1 MMKFKMMKNVIKN
14 ISGFVFNQLKRLLPS
29 SFQSNDLSKIY
40 NYHDISGLFTTS
52 GQPNSYQLKLISK
65 NAYDAVINLAPNSV
79 FEGAVLNEAEILIA
93 NKVKYIHIPVD
104 FNNPTKDDFLLFV
117 KSLNENKDKKI
128 WIHCAANMRVS
139 AFVYKYRRDVL
150 GLEVKE
156 VIKDM
161 ELIWFPNRIWNAFL
175 NNN

>member
-1 MMKFKMMKNVIKN
+1 MMKNVIKN
-14 ISGFVFNQLKRLLPS
+14 ISGFIFNQLKRLVPA

-40 NYHDISGLFTTS
+40 NYHDIPGLFTTS
-52 GQPNSYQLKLISK
+52 GQPNRYQLKLIAQ
-65 NAYDAVINLAPNSV
+65 NGYDVVINLAPGSV
-79 FEGAVLNEAEILIA
+79 LEGSVIHEAEILSA
-93 NKVKYIHIPVD
+93 NKVKYIHIPVN
-104 FNNPTKDDFLLFV
+104 FNNPVKDDFLLFV
-117 KSLNENKDKKI
+117 KKLNENKDKKI

-150 GLEVKE
+150 GLEDKQ